1 MSSHIVY
8 IIQYNIVYIL
18 LSLCKE
24 DWRMENIIEDLDNFM
39 EREVY
44 ILLNSEQRT
53 ILEEKYEDFKRSNE
67 MKIEELDYN
76 QFVQDEERKIEL
88 LCIES
93 SIHEQ
98 SSIESSILLCSWARG
113 SIKKYKE
120 KVKNVFKLLKKSI
133 ASNHILD
140 NEEFEMTYN
149 YKNIPQVNKLIDVL
163 LNKEK
168 NHNFQCL
175 RSSFNI
181 GKLFSELKAVK
192 KNVKNIIETY
202 NLNISRQFIQEKINL
217 FLLMTDFPRLQQ
229 CNVSVNF
236 LKSNK
241 KIFIDEVR
249 FREDLNFWRIL

>member
-67 MKIEELDYN
+67 MEIEELDYN

-93 SIHEQ
+93 SI
-98 SSIESSILLCSWARG
+98 LLCSWARG

-120 KVKNVFKLLKKSI
+120 KVEKVFKLLKKSI
-133 ASNHILD
+133 PSNHILD

-149 YKNIPQVNKLIDVL
+149 
-163 LNKEK
+163 E
-168 NHNFQCL
+168 
-175 RSSFNI
+175 
-181 GKLFSELKAVK
+181 
-192 KNVKNIIETY
+192 
-202 NLNISRQFIQEKINL
+202 
-217 FLLMTDFPRLQQ
+217 DF
-229 CNVSVNF
+229 
-236 LKSNK
+236 
-241 KIFIDEVR
+241 
-249 FREDLNFWRIL
+249 NFWRFFYCCLL